1 MEPKK
6 LDIDVFLAKLL
17 LGGSGFWQAEPWGLF
32 GALQVVGYREDL
44 KRGVYIELKRG
55 VYRVEDSSMKRGVY
69 IEGRM
74 RKKMW
79 AKKQPADPQV
89 RFVSEQES
97 TADSNHFRV
106 GMEKIKL
113 GSLLD

>member
-44 KRGVYIELKRG
+44 KRGVYRVEDFNEERG
-55 VYRVEDSSMKRGVY
+55 VYRGTD
-69 IEGRM
+69 
-74 RKKMW
+74 
-79 AKKQPADPQV
+79 A
-89 RFVSEQES
+89 QEI
-97 TADSNHFRV
+97 V
-106 GMEKIKL
+106 GKETT
-113 GSLLD
+113 SRPPS

>member
-1 MEPKK
+1 M
-6 LDIDVFLAKLL
+6 
-17 LGGSGFWQAEPWGLF
+17 
-32 GALQVVGYREDL
+32 GYREDL

-69 IEGRM
+69 KEGRM
-74 RKKMW
+74 RKKLW

-97 TADSNHFRV
+97 TADSNHFRG

>member
-44 KRGVYIELKRG
+44 KRGVY
-55 VYRVEDSSMKRGVY
+55 RVEDSSMKRGVY

-74 RKKMW
+74 RKKLC

-97 TADSNHFRV
+97 TADSNHFRG